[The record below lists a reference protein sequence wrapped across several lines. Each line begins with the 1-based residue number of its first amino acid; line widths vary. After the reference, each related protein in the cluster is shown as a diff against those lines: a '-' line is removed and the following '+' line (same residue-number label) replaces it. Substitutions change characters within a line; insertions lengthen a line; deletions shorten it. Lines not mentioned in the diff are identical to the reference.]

1 MTERKT
7 ERVDLNEDPFDGW
20 GYMPESDHCDYCGA
34 TEGLAEVSVG
44 YERLALLCEK
54 HRDASAERDAADG

>member
-1 MTERKT
+1 MAERDKA
-7 ERVDLNEDPFDGW
+7 RVDLDVDPFDGW
-20 GYMPESDHCDYCGA
+20 GYLPESDHCDRCGA

-54 HRDASAERDAADG
+54 HRDTSAEGNVRND